1 MPAKKPKL
9 TKKMLSHLDKAEV
22 RTICLVAMNVPPEQ
36 AYQVDVKWCI
46 DHIYENQMMF
56 AEADLSDV
64 PVKKWRN
71 PHAYMYIRRLQGYL
85 LGKEEAPT
93 WPPHTEGVDDTSTQ
107 TEIMPEAPTGPKLV
121 KVEKKSAPVEAVVE
135 EVVEETKEEQV
146 VNDQTTIQFK
156 KVSGF
161 GNNKAEEEPV
171 VDNDLGI
178 LIETVDMISTAVQ
191 EFRGDT
197 ASDIDKLNTRVGAVE
212 NALLFIINAA
222 ILGDGQV
229 IDSLEEVPKPPY
241 N

>member
-1 MPAKKPKL
+1 MPKKPKL

-36 AYQVDVKWCI
+36 AYQVDTKWCI
-46 DHIYENQMMF
+46 DHIYENQMVF

-93 WPPHTEGVDDTSTQ
+93 WPPHTEGVDDTNPQ
-107 TEIMPEAPTGPKLV
+107 TEIMPEAQPVKPV
-121 KVEKKSAPVEAVVE
+121 KVTKVVE
-135 EVVEETKEEQV
+135 LKTSQEDEVLEAETAE
-146 VNDQTTIQFK
+146 TTDEVQSTIEFK

-161 GNNKAEEEPV
+161 GNNKVEEEPV

-197 ASDIDKLNTRVGAVE
+197 ASDIDKLNTRVESVE
-212 NALLFIINAA
+212 NALLFIINSA

-229 IDSLEEVPKPPY
+229 ITSLEEVPSPPY